1 VVSNHSWAYRG
12 GFDKNSCTEGFIP
25 ENTATIK
32 AVCPALS
39 MSSISAF
46 ACIDHEEQDSS
57 GSTYVATQQEAEE
70 HRSKG

>member
-1 VVSNHSWAYRG
+1 MH
-12 GFDKNSCTEGFIP
+12 SCTEGFIP

-46 ACIDHEEQDSS
+46 PYIDHEEQNLS
-57 GSTYVATQQEAEE
+57 GSVDTQQEAEE
-70 HRSKG
+70 QRSKGWLPQAKLLQ